1 MQVQMREKD
10 ELLSQL
16 TSKLQASV
24 QCIHKLS
31 RQCEA
36 LQLKSNQTTEPP
48 LPTFNSS
55 AEASDPTQQ

>member
-24 QCIHKLS
+24 QCINKLN

-36 LQLKSNQTTEPP
+36 LQLKSNQTTE
-48 LPTFNSS
+48 
-55 AEASDPTQQ
+55 